1 VSAVFCL
8 IAGVLVLAWYVGA
21 FAKQGGERSALATYL
36 IASLVPLSA
45 AFGVFFV
52 ASMTTQ
58 HFRYVGFVMVPISI
72 LGAVAISTGA
82 ERLRPSLGERWVRVG
97 LVVVFLLLLPMPLMT
112 THGSPFIYQPSADV
126 TQMELSGTEATVE
139 YMDRDVAFA
148 GIRGGPRRQLHG
160 TQGTVGSE
168 RLRIE
173 GQRASIPPVVFGSNL
188 TTHYDSPRYVPVS
201 RSDYQR
207 EVVLYNGFRYPER
220 GFERLRTS
228 PGSTR
233 STVTASTGSIW
244 SVTSRVRERRN
255 PVSPGGPGL
264 SLRQAPTDVR
274 TRRPIWSSTN
284 SRAIS
289 PRAGDTPRPRRL
301 RRSPDRRRRGRGP
314 G

>member
-1 VSAVFCL
+1 
-8 IAGVLVLAWYVGA
+8 
-21 FAKQGGERSALATYL
+21 
-36 IASLVPLSA
+36 
-45 AFGVFFV
+45 VFFV

-168 RLRIE
+168 RLGIE

-228 PGSTR
+228 PGVDRVHSNGEYRLYLVGNESR
-233 STVTASTGSIW
+233 S
-244 SVTSRVRERRN
+244 
-255 PVSPGGPGL
+255 
-264 SLRQAPTDVR
+264 
-274 TRRPIWSSTN
+274 
-284 SRAIS
+284 
-289 PRAGDTPRPRRL
+289 
-301 RRSPDRRRRGRGP
+301 
-314 G
+314 